1 MNNEVS
7 GQLIMKRI
15 TLMTH
20 PNRLNEFLKQ
30 FYWMRK
36 LQRINN
42 ITLLCASQLL
52 PFFSGFFFLFS
63 SLGAGLW
70 TAAAGEAGGAG
81 PEAVGGMAFEM
92 DSTPV
97 SPDGIATSHTTIG
110 TQEKDQKKNKYLN
123 NQSELPSATLFLK
136 NL

>member
-1 MNNEVS
+1 
-7 GQLIMKRI
+7 
-15 TLMTH
+15 
-20 PNRLNEFLKQ
+20 
-30 FYWMRK
+30 MRK

-70 TAAAGEAGGAG
+70 TAAAGEAEGAC
-81 PEAVGGMAFEM
+81 PEGVGGMVFEK
-92 DSTPV
+92 DSTLV

-110 TQEKDQKKNKYLN
+110 TQEKGQKKNKSYKNKNNKTCYL
-123 NQSELPSATLFLK
+123 QHFFLRTSD
-136 NL
+136 N